1 MCYFIWFID
10 SFLNFVLYII
20 FKYFRKGE
28 VWNIYKIKMV
38 RKIMWYLLIE
48 IYFLNMYY
56 VICWVC
62 FEIFIDFYLCNLVY
76 VLFFRFKNDL
86 LVSVFD
92 LFLMDVIVIVIVL
105 FINIF
110 FFCCF

>member
-1 MCYFIWFID
+1 MRCFDIVIVNLDEFFFILYLFENKKNLKLCYFIWFID
-10 SFLNFVLYII
+10 SFLNFVLNIF

-38 RKIMWYLLIE
+38 RKIMWYLVIE

-62 FEIFIDFYLCNLVY
+62 FEIFIY
-76 VLFFRFKNDL
+76 
-86 LVSVFD
+86 
-92 LFLMDVIVIVIVL
+92 FL
-105 FINIF
+105 
-110 FFCCF
+110 